1 MWTHFK
7 FTGLYLAVAFSFASS
22 AAAGSHFSFW
32 FNYMDDLSLGTKAF
46 ITGSHWSKWFA
57 SDSHSESLQIYPSR
71 IFSGTDN
78 INGFATIISTRSC
91 ISLKLIILD
100 RLVMRCFSSRYIRNF
115 YQEQQY
121 FYFIMKAFPP
131 SVVNKTQYLVF
142 YEHWVPLYTCLI
154 HPLLTLWCFSRFPK
168 ISNRNLLCR

>member
-46 ITGSHWSKWFA
+46 ITGSHWSQWFA

-78 INGFATIISTRSC
+78 INGFATIIINSVMHFP
-91 ISLKLIILD
+91 LIILD
-100 RLVMRCFSSRYIRNF
+100 RLVMTCFSSRYIRNF
-115 YQEQQY
+115 FQEQQY
-121 FYFIMKAFPP
+121 FYFIVKAFPP

-168 ISNRNLLCR
+168 NSNRNLLCR